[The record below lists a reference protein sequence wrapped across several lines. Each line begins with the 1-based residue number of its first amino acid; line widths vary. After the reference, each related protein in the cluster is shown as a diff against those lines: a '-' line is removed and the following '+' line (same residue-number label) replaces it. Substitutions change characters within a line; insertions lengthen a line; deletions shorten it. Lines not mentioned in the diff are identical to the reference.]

1 MLKSNL
7 ILITIILLL
16 SNIIF
21 SQCPR
26 GIDNCKGQCG
36 RFVDDNNDGYCDLTV
51 ITENIKPVI
60 KDTIKKVEV
69 LKQKTSKIAKV
80 DNKIKK
86 EIVTKIDSSKIE
98 KEVIIVKK
106 DSILNES
113 KIEKEIP
120 LQKNDKVY
128 DFISISIFTL
138 LAYLFTYLLYKFKKI
153 KLITHRRIWNIL
165 LLITFLVSG
174 LLGLFLVVQI
184 NYNFVMDWYRSFL
197 YWHVEFGIAMGIIS
211 IFHVIWHFNYYRNC
225 LKLKKCDEND
235 LKK

>member
-1 MLKSNL
+1 MFKAHL
-7 ILITIILLL
+7 ILLVTILLF
-16 SNIIF
+16 SNNAI

-60 KDTIKKVEV
+60 KDSIKKVEV
-69 LKQKTSKIAKV
+69 LKQKTSQVAKV

-86 EIVTKIDSSKIE
+86 EIVTKIDSCKIE

-120 LQKNDKVY
+120 SQKNDKVY
-128 DFISISIFTL
+128 DFISISIITL

-153 KLITHRRIWNIL
+153 KLITHRRIWNIM

-174 LLGLFLVVQI
+174 LLGLFLVIQI
-184 NYNFVMDWYRSFL
+184 NYNFVMDWFRSFL